1 MVNLKRCPDKTDS
14 FDKIQWNIGEID
26 WLNLSYS
33 GKENSVA
40 TLRVIDPDL
49 VLFPDWVDFIRI
61 HVYSDTDPLGT
72 DIVLTNTIE
81 NPEFFE
87 GDVIFTHDFPS
98 SRGGVLLV
106 SDRDMITAKYTD
118 TTLPDDIDSDKQ
130 ELFSYAIIAGHNTTP
145 AESVQVLSL
154 RIEDLWKNQIDYNN
168 SNIQVGHQIL
178 FSSDLYPHIQNKRD
192 FAYLVQV
199 QNDEGRTMYLS
210 WLSGVILPEQKIT
223 SSVSW
228 LPELPGSYTTTVFVW
243 ESLDN
248 PTALSPPQS
257 IKFLVK

>member
-1 MVNLKRCPDKTDS
+1 MECWRDRL
-14 FDKIQWNIGEID
+14 
-26 WLNLSYS
+26 LNPFYS

-49 VLFPDWVDFIRI
+49 VLFPDSVDFIRI

-72 DIVLTNTIE
+72 DIILTNTIE

-118 TTLPDDIDSDKQ
+118 TTLPDDVDSDKQ
-130 ELFSYAIIAGHNTTP
+130 ELFSYAIIARHRAP
-145 AESVQVLSL
+145 PVESVHVSSL
-154 RIEDLWKNQIDYNN
+154 GIEDLDQNQVDNN
-168 SNIQVGHQIL
+168 NVQVGQQIL
-178 FSSDLYPHIQNKRD
+178 FSSELISQIQNKRD

-199 QNDEGRTMYLS
+199 QNDKGRTMYLS
-210 WLSGVILPEQKIT
+210 WLSGIILPEQKIT

-243 ESLDN
+243 ESLN
-248 PTALSPPQS
+248 NHNALSSPQS

>member
-1 MVNLKRCPDKTDS
+1 MEQDLAVRRMKTRFLLIIAMAGLGFFSISYGEFEKVPDKTDS

-26 WLNLSYS
+26 WLSLSYS

-98 SRGGVLLV
+98 SRGVLLV
-106 SDRDMITAKYTD
+106 SDRDMITAKYID

-130 ELFSYAIIAGHNTTP
+130 ELFSYAIIAGHST
-145 AESVQVLSL
+145 
-154 RIEDLWKNQIDYNN
+154 I
-168 SNIQVGHQIL
+168 
-178 FSSDLYPHIQNKRD
+178 
-192 FAYLVQV
+192 
-199 QNDEGRTMYLS
+199 
-210 WLSGVILPEQKIT
+210 
-223 SSVSW
+223 
-228 LPELPGSYTTTVFVW
+228 
-243 ESLDN
+243 
-248 PTALSPPQS
+248 
-257 IKFLVK
+257 